1 MKITQTQQNN
11 DDVMFVM
18 IAVVYTLSILFFQF
32 TLEILKWLF
41 NPNKSLLPLRSVT
54 SQSESKKAVSNSQS
68 TQTSKMPRKAASP
81 ARATSDV
88 ASKECSVASGSQQGV
103 TTAPKNLKTSPDG
116 MMSRPLRTSK
126 NGPLTQPVR
135 RQRATTSSPTTQT
148 PGLGFSV

>member
-1 MKITQTQQNN
+1 MTKKPPTNN

-18 IAVVYTLSILFFQF
+18 IAIVYTLSILFFQF

-54 SQSESKKAVSNSQS
+54 PQSESKKAVSNSQS
-68 TQTSKMPRKAASP
+68 TQISKMPRKAASP
-81 ARATSDV
+81 ARATSAV
-88 ASKECSVASGSQQGV
+88 ASKERSVASGSQQDV
-103 TTAPKNLKTSPDG
+103 TTAPKNPKTSPDG

-135 RQRATTSSPTTQT
+135 RQRATTLNTTIRT
-148 PGLGFSV
+148 PG